1 MMFHG
6 LLCFPSMIRRATGTW
21 FVDNLTALM
30 SLEPE
35 GAAMMNGIE
44 NLDSLPMPVLWA
56 FPSKSV
62 IFPVLAG

>member
-1 MMFHG
+1 
-6 LLCFPSMIRRATGTW
+6 MIRRATGTW